1 VSKFIE
7 SILIEPQRGTS
18 FLLKQSQVVKIIDV
32 EGKQVADLVAFNAED
47 IKEKLSTG
55 VTLDINES
63 LFVKE
68 NDILFSNRYNKML
81 FVVKDTVGKHDIL
94 YPACS
99 PRMYRYQYKIKEYHP
114 SCLENLTEPLKKHGI
129 TEDDIP
135 TPFNT
140 FQNSQVSSNG
150 KLTIEEPLSKGEDYI
165 ELKAEMNLIVA
176 VSACSVKESKCNA
189 FKCTSIKIEI
199 CEESQSI
206 FK

>member
-1 VSKFIE
+1 
-7 SILIEPQRGTS
+7 
-18 FLLKQSQVVKIIDV
+18 
-32 EGKQVADLVAFNAED
+32 
-47 IKEKLSTG
+47 
-55 VTLDINES
+55 
-63 LFVKE
+63 
-68 NDILFSNRYNKML
+68 
-81 FVVKDTVGKHDIL
+81 
-94 YPACS
+94 
-99 PRMYRYQYKIKEYHP
+99 
-114 SCLENLTEPLKKHGI
+114 LKKHGI